1 MVNGNWEEKRR
12 EEVYSNG
19 RPERKSLTARR
30 LGGGSRGNYSCPP
43 PWDGSLS
50 NWLTGSL
57 DSRGKSA
64 KGERRIVNVKRS
76 VLKDRSREESACEK
90 SVALIRRPA
99 QDREQP

>member
-1 MVNGNWEEKRR
+1 MVNGIWEERRR

-19 RPERKSLTARR
+19 RPERKSRTARR
-30 LGGGSRGNYSCPP
+30 LGGGGVSRGNNSSGPP
-43 PWDGSLS
+43 PPGMD
-50 NWLTGSL
+50 
-57 DSRGKSA
+57 
-64 KGERRIVNVKRS
+64 RS